1 MKLVIDNRTGYLNDY
16 YFQTLCLLYFPGE
29 KFPASPAPDAPEAVV
44 GFTGTP
50 DGFSCT
56 VRLRVNGRIADGAF
70 SSAGYRFA
78 LPLAAEDRAQ
88 ITAGRAFLDAGGK
101 LFGFLPPWGCITG
114 LRPAKRAR
122 YFLARGNSE
131 DRVRALFADDYLVSP
146 AKTEL
151 TMRTAARETALLA
164 DVSPDCCGLYVSVP
178 FCPTRCAYCSFV
190 SYSNRKLFALIP
202 DYLDKLLG
210 DIRETADLISSLG
223 LRLSAVYI
231 GGGTPSI
238 LDAAQTER
246 LFSALS
252 DCAERFGVPEFTYES
267 GRPDTTTAEKL
278 AVAKRCGVNR
288 VSINPQST
296 CDAVLERIGR
306 RHTAADFFRAVDAAH
321 RVGFDCLNADLIAG
335 LPGDTRERF
344 AQSLSDVLGCGFENV
359 TVHTLSIKHAS
370 PIRFSDESVYDAE
383 GVFARACVDYAYE
396 RLSGEGY
403 APYYFYRQKNTV
415 GNAENTGYSKVG
427 AEGIYN
433 ILMMEEYTSVFAC
446 GAGAITKLVSPDKQ
460 VIERLAHPKYPFE
473 YLGLNRGLRTDE
485 VRNFYG
491 RYFE

>member
-151 TMRTAARETALLA
+151 TMRTAARETALL
-164 DVSPDCCGLYVSVP
+164 
-178 FCPTRCAYCSFV
+178 
-190 SYSNRKLFALIP
+190 
-202 DYLDKLLG
+202 
-210 DIRETADLISSLG
+210 
-223 LRLSAVYI
+223 
-231 GGGTPSI
+231 
-238 LDAAQTER
+238 
-246 LFSALS
+246 
-252 DCAERFGVPEFTYES
+252 
-267 GRPDTTTAEKL
+267 RPA
-278 AVAKRCGVNR
+278 AVAVHDYGDMLRKMFV
-288 VSINPQST
+288 
-296 CDAVLERIGR
+296 
-306 RHTAADFFRAVDAAH
+306 FR
-321 RVGFDCLNADLIAG
+321 
-335 LPGDTRERF
+335 
-344 AQSLSDVLGCGFENV
+344 
-359 TVHTLSIKHAS
+359 
-370 PIRFSDESVYDAE
+370 
-383 GVFARACVDYAYE
+383 
-396 RLSGEGY
+396 
-403 APYYFYRQKNTV
+403 
-415 GNAENTGYSKVG
+415 
-427 AEGIYN
+427 
-433 ILMMEEYTSVFAC
+433 
-446 GAGAITKLVSPDKQ
+446 
-460 VIERLAHPKYPFE
+460 
-473 YLGLNRGLRTDE
+473 
-485 VRNFYG
+485 
-491 RYFE
+491 